1 MTTNSST
8 PVHVHGEVLI
18 ERGHLGQT
26 RQTMPFQQG
35 RFQAERNEAVGIFFE
50 SKDAMRIFTEGRGLN
65 IRKLPLDTS
74 NECSKTY
81 QQVRIQLPT
90 TQRKRA
96 YCKLSNT
103 TASRATAAAS

>member
-1 MTTNSST
+1 MATNSST

-35 RFQAERNEAVGIFFE
+35 RFQVERNEAVGIFFE
-50 SKDAMRIFTEGRGLN
+50 SNYIFTEGRGLN
-65 IRKLPLDTS
+65 IRKLPLSTS